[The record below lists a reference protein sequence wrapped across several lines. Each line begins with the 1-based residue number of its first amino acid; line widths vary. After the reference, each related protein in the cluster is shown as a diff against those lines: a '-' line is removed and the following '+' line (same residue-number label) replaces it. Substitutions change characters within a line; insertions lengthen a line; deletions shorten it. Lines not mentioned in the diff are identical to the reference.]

1 MPFDN
6 TGTFNRIHSWEQDR
20 QDGISIDSYRVDED
34 TDDIAN
40 GLSSCM
46 LRDGSM
52 AMEGALDMANF
63 KITNLANGT
72 ASSDAVNKGQLDSA
86 SSTLNAAITTAVN
99 TMLSNLYPV
108 GSMYVGTQGT
118 CPLSTLIAGSTWTK
132 VATKVVTNV
141 DSTVGVK
148 GTGKTL
154 GLTNG
159 QTNVG
164 LMSNH
169 SHDSN
174 ARLFQS
180 GAYNKSVSSSPAG
193 SENNREGFFGV
204 VQDVSTSGLT
214 GVATSTTLTLN
225 IWKRTA

>member
-99 TMLSNLYPV
+99 TMLSSLYPV
-108 GSMYVGTQGT
+108 GSIYIGTQNT
-118 CPLSTLIAGSTWTK
+118 CPLTSLISGSAWTLVSSGKALWTGNGSNGNSTIAAGLPNITGTFKAAGWDITGSG
-132 VATKVVTNV
+132 AFSGSDAGNVTLGTSGNSEMQNISFSAKNSNAIYGKS
-141 DSTVGVK
+141 STVQPPAYVV
-148 GTGKTL
+148 
-154 GLTNG
+154 
-159 QTNVG
+159 NVW
-164 LMSNH
+164 
-169 SHDSN
+169 
-174 ARLFQS
+174 R
-180 GAYNKSVSSSPAG
+180 
-193 SENNREGFFGV
+193 
-204 VQDVSTSGLT
+204 
-214 GVATSTTLTLN
+214 
-225 IWKRTA
+225 RTA